1 MICQEWV
8 AGAMATLEAEFP
20 AWHLV
25 GCFDVF
31 HLKGSK
37 TTQKRGACTDDALK
51 KLAQVFAVDYKD
63 LSSQYISILPTAAA
77 LQRKSGLDNRSAWAQ
92 ALQHLGGRSDYRRKY
107 PAGAL
112 EKAFFFFGCAC
123 FYF

>member
-63 LSSQYISILPTAAA
+63 LSSQYISIFANSCGFAKEKWFGQPFC
-77 LQRKSGLDNRSAWAQ
+77 
-92 ALQHLGGRSDYRRKY
+92 LGPSFATLGRSLRLSPKISSRSS
-107 PAGAL
+107 
-112 EKAFFFFGCAC
+112 
-123 FYF
+123 